1 MFNPNKKILNLRGE
15 EIPKSFPTQ
24 KEIDKLPKDKLN
36 QPDLNKLEKET
47 IGNII
52 LNCLVNYI
60 VRDRK
65 EGFYINLIA
74 QSIIASE
81 GGIQTYPDG
90 TESKVPKSKNIEF
103 KEKIKKF
110 LVEVLDEMT
119 FRREMEEVEEEKEG
133 KKEIKKKEVTK
144 GIYAGWAIAQILNE
158 LGYQYDER
166 KNKEENK

>member
-47 IGNII
+47 IGNVI

-60 VRDRK
+60 IKDKK

-74 QSIIASE
+74 QSLLA
-81 GGIQTYPDG
+81 GN
-90 TESKVPKSKNIEF
+90 KKIEF

-110 LVEVLDEMT
+110 LVEVLDDMT

-133 KKEIKKKEVTK
+133 KKEMKKKEVTK
-144 GIYAGWAIAQILNE
+144 GIYAGWAVAQILNE

>member
-1 MFNPNKKILNLRGE
+1 MFNPDKKILNLRGE
-15 EIPKSFPTQ
+15 EISKSFPTQ

-52 LNCLVNYI
+52 LNCLANYI
-60 VRDRK
+60 VKDKK

-74 QSIIASE
+74 QSLLA
-81 GGIQTYPDG
+81 GN
-90 TESKVPKSKNIEF
+90 KKIEF

-110 LVEVLDEMT
+110 LVEVLDDMT

-133 KKEIKKKEVTK
+133 KKEMKKKEVTK
-144 GIYAGWAIAQILNE
+144 GIYAGWAIAQIKEE
-158 LGYQYDER
+158 LGI
-166 KNKEENK
+166 KE

>member
-52 LNCLVNYI
+52 LNCLANYI
-60 VRDRK
+60 VKDKK

-74 QSIIASE
+74 QSLLA
-81 GGIQTYPDG
+81 GN
-90 TESKVPKSKNIEF
+90 KKIEF

-110 LVEVLDEMT
+110 LVEVLDDMT

-133 KKEIKKKEVTK
+133 KKEMKKKEVTK
-144 GIYAGWAIAQILNE
+144 GIYAGWAVAQILNE

>member
-24 KEIDKLPKDKLN
+24 KEIDKLPKNKLN

-52 LNCLVNYI
+52 LNCLANYI
-60 VRDRK
+60 VKDKK

-74 QSIIASE
+74 QSLLA
-81 GGIQTYPDG
+81 GN
-90 TESKVPKSKNIEF
+90 KKIEF

-110 LVEVLDEMT
+110 LVEVLDDMT

>member
-52 LNCLVNYI
+52 LNCLANYI
-60 VRDRK
+60 VKDKK

-74 QSIIASE
+74 QSILSIGVEIEKEEDRE
-81 GGIQTYPDG
+81 GNIVG
-90 TESKVPKSKNIEF
+90 TKIRKVSNKKIEF

-110 LVEVLDEMT
+110 LIEVLDDMT
-119 FRREMEEVEEEKEG
+119 FRREIEEVEEEKEG

-144 GIYAGWAIAQILNE
+144 GIYAGWAIAQIKEE
-158 LGYQYDER
+158 LGI
-166 KNKEENK
+166 KE

>member
-1 MFNPNKKILNLRGE
+1 MFNPNQKILNLRGE

-52 LNCLVNYI
+52 LNCLANYI
-60 VRDRK
+60 VKDKK

-74 QSIIASE
+74 QSILSIGVEIEKEEDRE
-81 GGIQTYPDG
+81 GNIVG
-90 TESKVPKSKNIEF
+90 TKIRKVSNKKIEF

-110 LVEVLDEMT
+110 LVELLDEQT
-119 FRREMEEVEEEKEG
+119 LRREKTKVKNEKGVEEEKEEVKG
-133 KKEIKKKEVTK
+133 LYQAWVIALIKNEFLSKDEI
-144 GIYAGWAIAQILNE
+144 
-158 LGYQYDER
+158 
-166 KNKEENK
+166 ENDKA

>member
-60 VRDRK
+60 VKDKK

-74 QSIIASE
+74 QSLLA
-81 GGIQTYPDG
+81 GN
-90 TESKVPKSKNIEF
+90 KKIEF

-133 KKEIKKKEVTK
+133 KKEMKKKEVTK
-144 GIYAGWAIAQILNE
+144 GIYAGWAVAQILNE